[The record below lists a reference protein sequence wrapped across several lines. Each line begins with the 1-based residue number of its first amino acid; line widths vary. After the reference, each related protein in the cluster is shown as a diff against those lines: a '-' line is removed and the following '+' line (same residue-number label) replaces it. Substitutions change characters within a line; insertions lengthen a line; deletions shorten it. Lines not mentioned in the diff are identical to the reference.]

1 MTSNG
6 VDGPGEFA
14 AAEGNPLLVAAMHQA
29 GLSNK
34 GLAQRI
40 RRLGAQ
46 RGLDLKCTHTTVKR
60 WRSGSPTR
68 AVPPEIIAEVLTMA
82 SGQVLSPSDIGMAS
96 SGHSI
101 DPHIGM
107 EGPTLPIA
115 AVHAAAVLW
124 GTEHDLNSPR
134 LPPVPAAS
142 LAGPVLRWLVAS
154 PSAPP
159 KAHGHGPRVGA
170 ADVARVRAATSVHAA
185 LSNRFGGGATRTAA
199 LNFLR
204 TEMLPLL
211 HGRYGTAVGRPL
223 FAAAATAALRTGH
236 MSYDIGHHGL
246 ARRHLL
252 LAVTLA
258 HHADDRPLAARS
270 LGVLAHQAVFLGD
283 YREALD
289 IVHAALQ
296 RAGSVATPAG
306 RATLYAM
313 EARAHAALG
322 DVRATNT
329 ALTQAERHFEAI
341 RHGEEPEWLGFF
353 DTAELADEFGHCLVA
368 LGRGREAR
376 RYAGTALACRPQKYA
391 RSAVFTR
398 LTLANA
404 YLLDREVERACEV
417 ALQALPAVIDIQSM
431 RVRAYLRDF
440 RVRLRP
446 YQKLPAVRSLE
457 HRVANALT
465 REVN

>member
-6 VDGPGEFA
+6 ADDPGEFT
-14 AAEGNPLLVAAMHQA
+14 AAEGNTLLIAAMNQA

-82 SGQVLSPSDIGMAS
+82 SGQVLSPADIGMAS
-96 SGHSI
+96 SGHSV
-101 DPHIGM
+101 DPHVGM

-115 AVHAAAVLW
+115 AVHAAATLW
-124 GTEHDLNSPR
+124 GTEYDPHGPR

-154 PSAPP
+154 PSTPP
-159 KAHGHGPRVGA
+159 KYYGHGPRVGN
-170 ADVARVRAATSVHAA
+170 ADVARVRAASAVHSA
-185 LSNRFGGGATRTAA
+185 LANRFGGGAVRTAVT
-199 LNFLR
+199 NFLR
-204 TEMLPLL
+204 SELLPLL
-211 HGRYGTAVGRPL
+211 HGRYGAAVGRSL
-223 FAAAATAALRTGH
+223 FAAGATAALRSGH
-236 MSYDIGHHGL
+236 IAYDIGQHGL

-252 LAVTLA
+252 LGVTLA
-258 HHADDRPLAARS
+258 HHADDRPLAARI

-296 RAGSVATPAG
+296 KGASVTTPAG
-306 RATLYAM
+306 RAVLYAM

-329 ALTQAERHFEAI
+329 ALAQAERHFEAV
-341 RHGEEPEWLGFF
+341 RPTEEPEWLAYF
-353 DTAELADEFGHCLVA
+353 DAGELADEFGHCLVA

-376 RYAGTALACRPQKYA
+376 RYAAAALSCRTSKYA

-398 LTLANA
+398 FTLANA
-404 YLLDREVERACEV
+404 YLLDREVERSCEV
-417 ALQALPAVIDIQSM
+417 ALQALPGVVDIQSQ
-431 RVRAYLRDF
+431 RVRAYLKDF
-440 RVRLRP
+440 RARLKP
-446 YQKLPAVRSLE
+446 YQKIGAVKALE
-457 HRVANALT
+457 HRVATALA
-465 REVN
+465 REAN